1 LPALESSIPKSNQ
14 PANYDYFK
22 EWRLAVLQMPVPG
35 EGHEDIGDGQQRDRP
50 HGAISVL
57 SVVGVG
63 DASGFV
69 SVSQ

>member
-35 EGHEDIGDGQQRDRP
+35 EGHEDIGERQQQNGSHECMLPDSLPLRQP
-50 HGAISVL
+50 
-57 SVVGVG
+57 
-63 DASGFV
+63 
-69 SVSQ
+69 